1 MCLELLFWWA
11 LSCQLFSCWRVAM
24 SLHHQII
31 KIQATLRCRLLLR
44 PPLDYSHII
53 MPITQKG
60 FPKTYDRWGKEWI
73 DKINLDLPKAVNFVA
88 QKQNCDEPIDADLS
102 DNKSIPKKKLF
113 FGLIVKTANAFMFIK
128 MS

>member
-1 MCLELLFWWA
+1 
-11 LSCQLFSCWRVAM
+11 
-24 SLHHQII
+24 
-31 KIQATLRCRLLLR
+31 
-44 PPLDYSHII
+44 